1 MVNISATTFQSH
13 LFDYLET
20 VQQETVVLEQLGEPI
35 AVLVSYQTYQQLLK
49 QPLEYDEEVA
59 NCLHT
64 LDQVPPVIPPSQKV
78 EEIMTWLNK
87 TD

>member
-1 MVNISATTFQSH
+1 MVNISAITFQNH

-20 VQQETVVLEQLGEPI
+20 VQQETVVLEQLGKPI

-64 LDQVPPVIPPSQKV
+64 LDQAPSVIPPSQQV
-78 EEIMTWLNK
+78 EEIMAWLNK